1 LASDWTRCIER
12 NVCPLPCLLSVQTIA
27 VGDIW
32 GERFHSTPSHELIH
46 VLSGTA
52 QIQYRRRS
60 FSVAPGDTFVI
71 PQGTQHRDI
80 RSEGET
86 YRVIY
91 TFFRWPSGKALLAKL
106 QPAALIGISAGARA
120 HVQMLVRQLESEYL
134 GEATGSNERMQLI
147 LMEIILALARHS
159 HAAVP
164 SKISTRGDIALVRR
178 KKLAEEVHRYLAE
191 HCAEQISLEELA
203 KAHDVSPFHLCR
215 TYTQAFGVSMTD
227 TVARLR
233 VERGAELLK
242 IGVSVKEAAS
252 RSGFTDPN
260 YFAKVFRKVTGLS
273 PSQYCAQEQ
282 SKRPK

>member
-1 LASDWTRCIER
+1 M
-12 NVCPLPCLLSVQTIA
+12 QTIA

-46 VLSGTA
+46 VLNGSA
-52 QIQYRRRS
+52 CIQFRQRA
-60 FSVAPGDTFVI
+60 FNVGPGDTFVI
-71 PQGTQHRDI
+71 PQGTLHRDI
-80 RSEGET
+80 REGET

-91 TFFRWPSGKALLAKL
+91 TFFRWPSGKELLAKL
-106 QPAALIGISAGARA
+106 QPVALIGISAGART

-134 GEATGSNERMQLI
+134 GEAHGSSERMQLI
-147 LMEIILALARHS
+147 LMEILLALARHS
-159 HAAVP
+159 HAAAP
-164 SKISTRGDIALVRR
+164 SAASTRGDMALARR
-178 KKLAEEVHRYLAE
+178 KKRAEEVHRFLAE

-215 TYTQAFGVSMTD
+215 TYTQTFGVSMTD

-242 IGVSVKEAAS
+242 TGVSVKEAAS

-273 PSQYCAQEQ
+273 PSQYCAREK
-282 SKRPK
+282 SKRSQ

>member
-1 LASDWTRCIER
+1 MASDWTRCIER
-12 NVCPLPCLLSVQTIA
+12 SVGPLPTLVSLQTIA

-32 GERFHSTPSHELIH
+32 GEKFHSTPSNELLH

-52 QIQYRRRS
+52 SIQYHRRTIR
-60 FSVAPGDTFVI
+60 VGPGDTFVI

-91 TFFRWPSGKALLAKL
+91 TFFRWPSGKKLLETL
-106 QPAALIGISAGARA
+106 QPAALIGIPTSART
-120 HVQMLVRQLESEYL
+120 HIQMLVRQLESEYL
-134 GEATGSNERMQLI
+134 GEARGSSERMQLT

-159 HAAVP
+159 HAAGPVKK
-164 SKISTRGDIALVRR
+164 SARETMGKARR
-178 KKLAEEVHRYLAE
+178 KKLAEEVHRYLSL
-191 HCAEQISLEELA
+191 HCSEQISLEDLA
-203 KAHDVSPFHLCR
+203 QTLDVSPFHLCR

-227 TVARLR
+227 TIARLR

-242 IGVSVKEAAS
+242 TGNVSVKEAAL

-273 PSQYCAQEQ
+273 PSHYAGRIK
-282 SKRPK
+282 SSN